1 MRTVRSFCVG
11 LVSGSKM
18 KVYTLR
24 APEQDIERTKQ
35 LTTAEKKKML
45 QEIRKVI
52 KKYAKKIHSTT
63 R

>member
-1 MRTVRSFCVG
+1 MRTVRSFCAG
-11 LVSGSKM
+11 LVRRSKM

-24 APEQDIERTKQ
+24 APEQDIEKTKR
-35 LTTAEKKKML
+35 LAPEEKKKML

-52 KKYAKKIHSTT
+52 KKYAKKIHSTA

>member
-1 MRTVRSFCVG
+1 
-11 LVSGSKM
+11 M

-35 LTTAEKKKML
+35 LTTVEKKKML

-52 KKYAKKIHSTT
+52 KKYAKKVHSTP
-63 R
+63 